1 MERYGLDRLQEVL
14 NKIQIPIFNFQIPM
28 NFQNDNKPNPKYNL
42 EERTAKFAEQVI
54 TLMRKVPYSPINKRL
69 VEQLVGSAGSIGA
82 NYCEANESES
92 RKDFIHKIGITKKE
106 TKETKHWL
114 RLLMTANP
122 EYNEELQILWKECQ
136 ELLLIFSAI
145 IKSSRS
151 NTKV

>member
-1 MERYGLDRLQEVL
+1 
-14 NKIQIPIFNFQIPM
+14 M